1 MCFWVWGWWVGVGWS
16 GFVLQGLGLVGWG
29 WSVVISAVRF
39 GRGGLGSVGGGLC
52 AVAYLGAMLSDLGAT
67 LAHVGATLAL
77 LWAMGWWSVVVCAVG
92 FVLGGLGWVVVG
104 Q

>member
-1 MCFWVWGWWVGVGWS
+1 M
-16 GFVLQGLGLVGWG
+16 LQGLGLVGWG

-67 LAHVGATLAL
+67 LAHVGAMLAL